1 MSCTSTTSTGSTTT
15 TTTSCEYT
23 VSSNNKRYTTCTST
37 SPSTSQITTSTAP
50 LTKCSGNTDT
60 NLHLIPDSKDDF
72 IARFDILAQ
81 QSPDENTKN
90 QYIKLNNDINTRLQQ
105 ISSTDSLNTQLNEIG
120 RLQQSIIS
128 LEKKNDEMDVDVES
142 AIARDNILRS
152 KDTDIT
158 HHTLFLLDRPIR
170 KKLIPYLWVVSVL
183 FIGVALII
191 FKMTMPTII
200 FGGSFFQVLKGVFTD
215 KRVLGSLLGAAL
227 IVILFLSLKIAGVF
241 GK

>member
-1 MSCTSTTSTGSTTT
+1 MSCTYTTTNNNSGTT

-23 VSSNNKRYTTCTST
+23 VSSNDKRSTTCTST
-37 SPSTSQITTSTAP
+37 STSPSTTSIAP
-50 LTKCSGNTDT
+50 LITCSGSTDASS
-60 NLHLIPDSKDDF
+60 NPIPDSKNDF

-90 QYIKLNNDINTRLQQ
+90 QYIKLNNDINTRLQK
-105 ISSTDSLNTQLNEIG
+105 ILSSDNSLNTQLNEIG

>member
-1 MSCTSTTSTGSTTT
+1 MSCTYNSVTSGSTTT
-15 TTTSCEYT
+15 TTTSCIYT
-23 VSSNNKRYTTCTST
+23 VSPSDTRTTACPSTST
-37 SPSTSQITTSTAP
+37 SPSTTSTAS
-50 LTKCSGNTDT
+50 LRTCSGSTDASS
-60 NLHLIPDSKDDF
+60 HPIPDSKDDF

-90 QYIKLNNDINTRLQQ
+90 QYIKLNNDINDRLQK
-105 ISSTDSLNTQLNEIG
+105 ISLNQDLNTPLKEIG
-120 RLQQSIIS
+120 QLQQSIIS